1 VCDRY
6 HSKFT
11 SDIDNVQDNDAG
23 HWAPDAVPTSP
34 ALELD
39 DIKTEFH
46 PRNRTAPR
54 SIDLKIFAKKRP
66 PVDALRCAAILHAH
80 AALWFFAENLQIN
93 RSGGAVRS

>member
-1 VCDRY
+1 VTDI

-23 HWAPDAVPTSP
+23 TLGLPDAVPTSP

-46 PRNRTAPR
+46 PRTGQPPQ
-54 SIDLKIFAKKRP
+54 ID
-66 PVDALRCAAILHAH
+66 
-80 AALWFFAENLQIN
+80 
-93 RSGGAVRS
+93 